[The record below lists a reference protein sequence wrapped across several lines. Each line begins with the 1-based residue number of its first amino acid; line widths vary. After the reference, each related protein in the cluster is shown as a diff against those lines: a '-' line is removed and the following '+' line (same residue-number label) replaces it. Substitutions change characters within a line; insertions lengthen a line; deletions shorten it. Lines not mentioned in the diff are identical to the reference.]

1 MRLHGGVRGNQQGV
15 RGGLARPP
23 LPAPSFR
30 TKQLQ
35 VTFPMKSHI
44 RAAALVMAA
53 AFALS
58 VCGCAT
64 TADQRTGRLPRIET
78 QIEIRDLDAL
88 LESIDRLSLPNT
100 SPQQLRT
107 TFLQIGLAIAGV
119 SPFDVVET
127 AVYEP
132 LRIIV
137 WSIPGRRGGSG
148 LILDFPAIG
157 GNTDFVLG
165 KIGASGVYMPRKLG
179 AREAAAL
186 PAGARQ
192 FHSPALKKT
201 LLALPRGNHVA
212 LLDITDLSPASALR
226 LLEEAPPVRAEGFL
240 AIAPNPE
247 TLVDNMADRPFAARS
262 VDEFSVGLG
271 IDDEDRLRVS
281 ISLSPRPG
289 TPLARLA
296 STVSA
301 PVSPLAGAVLFPS
314 AVAALSVRYSLDGL
328 SDDELLPVYRARTDL
343 SAFVREL
350 AGQGERRVA
359 GHRDALART
368 QLDLHRLVGCETTAA
383 VFPGTAAVPVPWAI
397 LLTDL
402 PSRVAPDEFP
412 PRLEA
417 FLDARLDLLKA
428 VAPSADIASL
438 IGKLGLG
445 IEFAGERTILDI
457 PVRTYA
463 LRASNPDNPGQRID
477 IATFDAAFADGAL
490 LLANLPRP
498 ALDRV
503 LATLSAGKTSRGPLT
518 ALPAFSETAGEA
530 PRNAAAGYIRF
541 RPFLKNL
548 LPAARNLLQATA
560 EEWSMD
566 TSGFP
571 SAEEFDSTLSK
582 LPEVTLAHSCSWL
595 PRENRLSTTVT
606 IPLGDIQAAIKF
618 FRKAASPSSSA
629 SRRRH

>member
-1 MRLHGGVRGNQQGV
+1 
-15 RGGLARPP
+15 
-23 LPAPSFR
+23 
-30 TKQLQ
+30 
-35 VTFPMKSHI
+35 MKSNI
-44 RAAALVMAA
+44 RAAVLVMAA

-64 TADQRTGRLPRIET
+64 TADQRTGRPPRIET
-78 QIEIRDLDAL
+78 QIEIRDLDEFF
-88 LESIDRLSLPNT
+88 ESIDRLSLPKT
-100 SPQQLRT
+100 SSKQLRAQ
-107 TFLQIGLAIAGV
+107 FRQMGLAIAGI
-119 SPFDVVET
+119 SPFDVVDT

-137 WSIPGRRGGSG
+137 WSVPGRRGGSG

-157 GNTDFVLG
+157 GNTDLVFR
-165 KIGASGVYMPRKLG
+165 KIGVSGVYAPRKLG
-179 AREAAAL
+179 AKEAAAL

-192 FHSPALKKT
+192 FHSRALKKT

-226 LLEEAPPVRAEGFL
+226 LLEEAPPLRAEGTL
-240 AIAPNPE
+240 AIAPKPE
-247 TLVDNMADRPFAARS
+247 TLVDNRSDGPSAARS

-271 IDDEDRLRVS
+271 IDDADRLRVS
-281 ISLSPRPG
+281 ISLSPHPG

-301 PVSPLAGAVLFPS
+301 PASRLAGAVLFPS

-343 SAFVREL
+343 SAFAREL
-350 AGQGERRVA
+350 AGQGARRVS

-368 QLDLHRLVGCETTAA
+368 QLGLHRLVGCETTAA
-383 VFPGTAAVPVPWAI
+383 VYPGTATVPLPWAV

-402 PSRVAPDEFP
+402 PTRGTLDEFP
-412 PRLEA
+412 SRLED
-417 FLDARLDLLKA
+417 FLNARVDLLKA
-428 VAPSADIASL
+428 VAPSADVASL
-438 IGKLGLG
+438 IGKLDLG
-445 IEFAGERTILDI
+445 IEFAGERTVLDI

-463 LRASNPDNPGQRID
+463 LRASNPEKPGQRID

-490 LLANLPRP
+490 LLANLPGP

-503 LATLSAGKTSRGPLT
+503 LATVAAGKTLRGPLT
-518 ALPAFSETAGEA
+518 ALPAFSETAGKA
-530 PRNAAAGYIRF
+530 PRNAATGYIRL

-548 LPAARNLLQATA
+548 LPAARNLLQAAA

-571 SAEEFDSTLSK
+571 SADEFDSKLSK

-618 FRKAASPSSSA
+618 FRKSASPSTSA
-629 SRRRH
+629 SRGRH